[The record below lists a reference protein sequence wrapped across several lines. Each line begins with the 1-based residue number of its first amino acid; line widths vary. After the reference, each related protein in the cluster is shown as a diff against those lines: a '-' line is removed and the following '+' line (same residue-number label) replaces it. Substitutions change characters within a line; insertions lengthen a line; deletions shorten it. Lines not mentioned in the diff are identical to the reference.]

1 MNKTCGERTTVIG
14 VFENRTQVDHAID
27 SLRRAGFRDN
37 QIGVVARNED
47 GEVTTTHPASGGTY
61 AEEGAVAGA
70 LAGAGIGGLVG
81 LGVVAGVIPV
91 IGPAIAAGTLGTI
104 LLNAA
109 GGAAIASVAGA
120 LIGMGIPEEDAEYY
134 ENELKGG
141 RYLVTVD
148 DANRQPEVWAIMQ
161 REGAYNRHHKLASTG
176 ESVRI
181 PIHESEVRSTQEQ
194 NVNR

>member
-1 MNKTCGERTTVIG
+1 MTRTCGERTTVIG

-27 SLRRAGFRDN
+27 ALRRAGFRDK
-37 QIGVVARNED
+37 QIGVVARNEE
-47 GEVTTTHPASGGTY
+47 GEITHSGPNHGGTH

-70 LAGAGIGGLVG
+70 LAGAGIGGLIG
-81 LGVVAGVIPV
+81 LGVVAGVIPI

-120 LIGMGIPEEDAEYY
+120 LIGMGLPEEEAEYY

-141 RYLVTVD
+141 RYLLTVD
-148 DANRQPEVWAIMQ
+148 DADRQPEVWAILQ
-161 REGAYNRHHKLASTG
+161 REGAYNRHNRLAATH

-181 PIHESEVRSTQEQ
+181 PVEADQVRSQGQ
-194 NVNR
+194 SVNR

>member
-27 SLRRAGFRDN
+27 SLRGAGFRDS

-47 GEVTTTHPASGGTY
+47 GEITSTGPSGGGTY

-70 LAGAGIGGLVG
+70 LTGAGIGGLIG

-120 LIGMGIPEEDAEYY
+120 LIGMGIPEEEAEFY
-134 ENELKGG
+134 ENELMGG
-141 RYLVTVD
+141 RYLLTVD
-148 DANRQPEVWAIMQ
+148 DANRQPEVWAILQ
-161 REGAYNRHHKLASTG
+161 REGAYNRQNRLASTH
-176 ESVRI
+176 EPVRI
-181 PIHESEVRSTQEQ
+181 PVHEGQVRSTQEQ